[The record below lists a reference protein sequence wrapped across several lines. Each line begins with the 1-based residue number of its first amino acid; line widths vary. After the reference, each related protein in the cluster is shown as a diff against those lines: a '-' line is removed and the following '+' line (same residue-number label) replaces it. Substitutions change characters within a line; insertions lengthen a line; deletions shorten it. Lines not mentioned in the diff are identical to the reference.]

1 MALEALSALAHETR
15 LDVFRSLV
23 QAGPAGLPA
32 GEIAEY
38 HDVLQNT
45 MSSHLGILNRA
56 GLIAK
61 TRSGRTIL
69 YSANYG
75 AMKELLLYLLEDCC
89 RGDSKICSPIADALA
104 CICRKKLN

>member
-32 GEIAEY
+32 GEIAE
-38 HDVLQNT
+38 DSRCFANT

-61 TRSGRTIL
+61 NTQW
-69 YSANYG
+69 AH
-75 AMKELLLYLLEDCC
+75 DFV
-89 RGDSKICSPIADALA
+89 
-104 CICRKKLN
+104 